1 MTSLI
6 LYFRKI
12 NLARLSGMKR
22 TGRKKKKKTGGMETG
37 LDVTAIIQG
46 KGNETVNEGATL
58 RTEKQ

>member
-22 TGRKKKKKTGGMETG
+22 TGRKKKKTGGMETG

-46 KGNETVNEGATL
+46 KSNETVNEGATL